1 MFAWFKELSRQE
13 KKAMVAAYGGW
24 SMDAFDF
31 MMYTFLISTLIA
43 AWNISG
49 FQAGLL
55 VTSALLLSAVG
66 GWGAGV
72 LAGKWGRVRVLQ
84 ITIVWFALFTF
95 LSGFTNSCE
104 QLLITRSLQGLG
116 FGGEWAV
123 GSVMIG
129 EIIRAKHRGKAVG
142 TVQSGW
148 AIGWGAAAGRDTLFF
163 AVLPEGLAGRTVF
176 WVGLLPALLIFF
188 VRRYVQD
195 LAVFHA
201 ARERKKERGGSFLE

>member
-31 MMYTFLISTLIA
+31 MIYSFVIPALIA
-43 AWNISG
+43 AWGMSKG
-49 FQAGLL
+49 QAGIIA
-55 VTSALLLSAVG
+55 TSALLLSAVG
-66 GWGAGV
+66 GWAAGA
-72 LAGKWGRVRVLQ
+72 LADRFGRVRVLQ
-84 ITIVWFALFTF
+84 FTIGWFAFFTF
-95 LSGFTNSCE
+95 LSGFTNSFE

-142 TVQSGW
+142 TGMSPV
-148 AIGWGAAAGRDTLFF
+148 AATD
-163 AVLPEGLAGRTVF
+163 
-176 WVGLLPALLIFF
+176 
-188 VRRYVQD
+188 
-195 LAVFHA
+195 A
-201 ARERKKERGGSFLE
+201 A